1 MKIAFACG
9 HSNSCISVTAFE
21 KAPGQLDPTLRS
33 LRHERLGHY
42 VCPDRGS
49 AMRCTDQYADYP
61 PPPEHENRPAMCVAT
76 GQQCAWHPRVDR
88 VS

>member
-1 MKIAFACG
+1 VKIAFACG

-42 VCPDRGS
+42 VPRSRLGDEVYRSIRRPSAASGAREPASNVRGTLESTGSHDRRLILS
-49 AMRCTDQYADYP
+49 
-61 PPPEHENRPAMCVAT
+61 
-76 GQQCAWHPRVDR
+76 
-88 VS
+88 